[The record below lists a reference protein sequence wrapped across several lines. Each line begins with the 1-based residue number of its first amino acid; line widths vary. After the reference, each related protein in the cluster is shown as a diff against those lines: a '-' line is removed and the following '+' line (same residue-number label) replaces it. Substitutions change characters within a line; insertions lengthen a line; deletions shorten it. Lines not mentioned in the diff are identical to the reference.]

1 MLHKS
6 VLSAVALAAS
16 GIVSFFAGAANAAEI
31 KLLSTVALKSVME
44 LVLPDFERTSGH
56 KITALYGTAA
66 SLKKRIDEG
75 ELFDVAVFGP
85 ALIDD
90 LIKQGKAA
98 TAARAE
104 LARGGPGLGI
114 RADASKPDIST
125 DEKLKAFLLGVKSI
139 SYGDP
144 AAGGFSTVY
153 FVKMSTAMGIA
164 EALKSK
170 TTYSKPGEAATLVAK
185 GEVELGVDMMS
196 EIVPVAGV
204 QALPLKTDDPASFSF
219 YTGAIAAGTKDADAA
234 RALLAFLQSP
244 KAKDVI
250 KSQGMVAP

>member
-6 VLSAVALAAS
+6 VLTAAALAAS

-75 ELFDVAVFGP
+75 ELFDVAVLNP
-85 ALIDD
+85 APIDD
-90 LIKQGKAA
+90 LIKQGKAVSA
-98 TAARAE
+98 SRAE

-244 KAKDVI
+244 KVKDVI

>member
-6 VLSAVALAAS
+6 VLTAAALAAS

-31 KLLSTVALKSVME
+31 KLLSTLALKSVME

-85 ALIDD
+85 APIDD

-144 AAGGFSTVY
+144 QRVGSARST
-153 FVKMSTAMGIA
+153 
-164 EALKSK
+164 L
-170 TTYSKPGEAATLVAK
+170 
-185 GEVELGVDMMS
+185 
-196 EIVPVAGV
+196 
-204 QALPLKTDDPASFSF
+204 
-219 YTGAIAAGTKDADAA
+219 
-234 RALLAFLQSP
+234 
-244 KAKDVI
+244 
-250 KSQGMVAP
+250 